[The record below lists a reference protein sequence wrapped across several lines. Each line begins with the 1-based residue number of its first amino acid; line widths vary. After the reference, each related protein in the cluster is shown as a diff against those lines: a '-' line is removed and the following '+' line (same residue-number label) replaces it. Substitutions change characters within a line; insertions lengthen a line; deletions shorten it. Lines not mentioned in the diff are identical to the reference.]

1 MGCAIRSLW
10 HQFPLLPPPRFWET
24 MRAQSLSPR
33 TCTSDGTSS
42 SSNLCCLLQP
52 TISHFRAR
60 DSISVNAGE
69 FILPNKHLIKEL
81 SRKGLWTE
89 QVQNKMIANKG
100 SIQSIT
106 TIPQSIRAIYK
117 TSWEIPQRTIL
128 KQAADRGP
136 FICQSQSMNIHM
148 AEPSVSKLT
157 SLHFHAWKIGLKTGV
172 YYLRTKPKADAIQ
185 FTVDHD
191 ALTRKE
197 GEIERVDKEAVA
209 ACSLAPGEGNDD
221 KECCFCG
228 A

>member
-1 MGCAIRSLW
+1 MTDQIENE
-10 HQFPLLPPPRFWET
+10 PLLMGKMDRFSLYPIREVDIWE
-24 MRAQSLSPR
+24 MYKKAQASFWSAEEIDLAADKNDWNSLHPDEKHFIS
-33 TCTSDGTSS
+33 TILAFFAGADG
-42 SSNLCCLLQP
+42 
-52 TISHFRAR
+52 I
-60 DSISVNAGE
+60 VNAGE

-106 TIPQSIRAIYK
+106 AIPQSIRAIYK

-172 YYLRTKPKADAIQ
+172 IFITFAQNPKQMQYSSPLI
-185 FTVDHD
+185 TMH
-191 ALTRKE
+191 
-197 GEIERVDKEAVA
+197 
-209 ACSLAPGEGNDD
+209 
-221 KECCFCG
+221 
-228 A
+228 